1 MIDYV
6 KAYDNVLSKEECEH
20 IIKKFESN
28 LTHQVR
34 NYHENH
40 HSFKQININHHID
53 VWGREFEVL
62 FGTMQEYLK
71 RYKSD
76 LNIDDE
82 SWPNEMLY
90 EQLRIK
96 RYLPNTED
104 EFKFHVDSKDYLSAR
119 RFLAYFWYL
128 NDVNEGG
135 ETVFQLNREVS
146 PSIKVQPKTGKL
158 LMFPP
163 LWTHPHLALP
173 PVSGPKYIVGG
184 YLHYV

>member
-1 MIDYV
+1 
-6 KAYDNVLSKEECEH
+6 
-20 IIKKFESN
+20 
-28 LTHQVR
+28 
-34 NYHENH
+34 
-40 HSFKQININHHID
+40 
-53 VWGREFEVL
+53 
-62 FGTMQEYLK
+62 
-71 RYKSD
+71 
-76 LNIDDE
+76 
-82 SWPNEMLY
+82 
-90 EQLRIK
+90 
-96 RYLPNTED
+96 
-104 EFKFHVDSKDYLSAR
+104 
-119 RFLAYFWYL
+119 L